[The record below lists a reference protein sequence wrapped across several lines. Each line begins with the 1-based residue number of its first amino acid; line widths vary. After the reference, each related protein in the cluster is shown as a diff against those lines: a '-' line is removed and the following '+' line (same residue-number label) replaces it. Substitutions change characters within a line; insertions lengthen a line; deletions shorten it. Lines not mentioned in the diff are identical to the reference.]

1 MVEIDLD
8 HLAHAYRLRPM
19 SDEARSRALTSS
31 IGCSGYLL
39 DIGGGTGDHAA
50 TWLGDDQFPVVI
62 DPSSGMLEK
71 ARRHRTV
78 AVAQARSQ
86 NLPVRDGAAALAYFH
101 LSIHYGDWEMAI
113 DEAFR
118 VVGAGGRIEVWT
130 MGPEAIA
137 RSSLGQWFPDVVG
150 IDTERFPNPE
160 LIAQRCR
167 DAGSSVELIETS
179 EPIEQPVGE
188 WTEAVRGRFVSTLQ
202 YLDDREIDDGLARF
216 TAKHPDPDSL
226 YKYELG
232 LTRISTIVRPLR

>member
-8 HLAHAYRLRPM
+8 DLAHAYRLRPM
-19 SDEARSRALTSS
+19 SDQARSRAVASS
-31 IGCSGYLL
+31 IGCSGQLL
-39 DIGGGTGDHAA
+39 DIGGGRGDHAA

-71 ARRHRTV
+71 ARRHPRV
-78 AVAQARSQ
+78 SVVQARSQ
-86 NLPVRDGAAALAYFH
+86 NLPVRDGAVALAYFH

-130 MGPEAIA
+130 MGYEAIT
-137 RSSLGQWFPDVVG
+137 RSSLGQWFPSVVE
-150 IDTERFPNPE
+150 IDTERFPDPE

-167 DAGSSVELIETS
+167 DTGSSVELTETS
-179 EPIEQPVGE
+179 EPIERPARE
-188 WTEAVRGRFVSTLQ
+188 WAEAVRGRFVSTLQ

-216 TAKHPDPDSL
+216 TAEHPDPESL
-226 YKYELG
+226 YRYELR